1 MEHERVRTL
10 LSNIYGPETADSV
23 LSELISLLDKYR
35 PRIAEPRRG
44 GMSER
49 DAILITY
56 PDQVQEPGRPPLESL
71 ADFCQERLAGLIS
84 GVHVLPFY
92 PWSSDDGFSVLNYE
106 QVAPQY
112 GTWDDIRR
120 LAMDFRLM
128 VDAVINHAS
137 AEGDWF
143 RAYANGQPEYRD
155 FFIEV
160 RGHPDLSEVVR
171 PRALPLLTEF
181 RIGGET
187 RRLWTT
193 FSADQVDLC
202 YQNSK
207 VLLRILEILL
217 FYASQGAQLIRLDAI
232 AYLWKQPG
240 TKCISLPQTH
250 WVVQLMRAILDE
262 VAPYVM
268 LITET
273 NVPSIENLTYF
284 GDGTNEAQ
292 LVYNFP
298 LPPLVLHALQTGS
311 AGTLSRWAAGLSL
324 PSERVTFLN
333 FLASHDGIGLNPVRG
348 ILKESEIAALAERI
362 QQGGGFVSTKTNA
375 NGTQSPYELNINY
388 FDALDCGEHDV
399 DEELQIRRFLTA
411 HAILLAFQ
419 GVPAIYFHSLFGSRG
434 WPEGAKETGKYRT
447 INRQKLQRA
456 GLEGELDDRESRRA
470 RIFAGLSR
478 MLQARASQPCFAP
491 AISQRVLPASD
502 GALAIMRG
510 APGEREA
517 LACIHNVCAQAVEV
531 ELDLS
536 DSSLGEARRLRDLI
550 GGREVP
556 GGARLRLTLQPYE
569 SLWLRDLSARR

>member
-1 MEHERVRTL
+1 MKHERVRTL

-23 LSELISLLDKYR
+23 LAELIPILDKYG
-35 PRIAEPRRG
+35 PRLAEPRRTG
-44 GMSER
+44 LSER

-71 ADFCQERLAGLIS
+71 GGFCQEHVGGLIS

-92 PWSSDDGFSVLNYE
+92 PWSSDDGFSVVNYE

-112 GTWDDIRR
+112 GTWSDIER
-120 LAMDFRLM
+120 LGHNFRLM
-128 VDAVINHAS
+128 LDAVINHAS
-137 AEGDWF
+137 AESDWF
-143 RAYANGQPEYRD
+143 KAYASEQAQYRD

-181 RIGGET
+181 RIGGEP

-193 FSADQVDLC
+193 FSADQVDLN
-202 YQNSK
+202 YQNPK
-207 VLLRILEILL
+207 VLLCILEILL
-217 FYASQGAQLIRLDAI
+217 FYASQGAQFIRLDAI

-240 TKCISLPQTH
+240 TTCISLPQTH
-250 WVVQLMRAILDE
+250 WIVQLMRAVLDE
-262 VAPYVM
+262 AAPHVM

-273 NVPSIENLTYF
+273 NVPNIENLTYF

-348 ILKESEIAALAERI
+348 ILKDGEIGALAERVRK
-362 QQGGGFVSTKTNA
+362 GGGFISTKTNA
-375 NGTQSPYELNINY
+375 NGTQSAYELNINY
-388 FDALDCGEHDV
+388 FDALDCGEPAV
-399 DEELQIRRFLTA
+399 SEELQVRRFLTA

-434 WPEGAKETGKYRT
+434 WPAGVVETGKYRA
-447 INRQKLQRA
+447 INREKLRRTE
-456 GLEGELDDRESRRA
+456 LESELVNPASRRA
-470 RIFAGLSR
+470 RVYAGLSQLLR
-478 MLQARASQPCFAP
+478 ARASQPSFAP
-491 AISQRVLPASD
+491 EMPQRVLAAPDSIFAVV
-502 GALAIMRG
+502 RG
-510 APGEREA
+510 PIEAQTA
-517 LACIHNVCAQAVEV
+517 LACIHNVCAETVTA
-531 ELDLS
+531 ELDIPDTLF
-536 DSSLGEARRLRDLI
+536 GNVARLQDLI
-550 GGREVP
+550 SGRKVP
-556 GGARLRLTLQPYE
+556 GGSPLRLKLEPYE
-569 SLWLRDLSARR
+569 SLWLKAHSPGT